1 MPLPFKQEAKMKW
14 MRWWGLGLLL
24 TVCLPVL
31 GDDRKVAA
39 EPVDIAVYGQLPGIE
54 HVALSLSGKY
64 ISLATQVNDKRILLV
79 AEVGG
84 SILHRIDLGNLK
96 LRGLGWA
103 GDDHVI
109 IRASSTVNL
118 GFEYGGRHELFNL
131 MTLKRDSGEMEWPL
145 ANSKKVLNAAF
156 GYHQPVRKDGRW
168 HQCIGT
174 LPLRHS
180 TLSDAA
186 WITEFEIE
194 LTCIDLDEGR
204 FHRIERG
211 REDGDGWLV
220 GPEIDVLARASYDQ
234 QKQRWRLWAGA
245 EGSTLSNRVE
255 PIREFE
261 SRYGGYNIVGQGR
274 RKGTVIYAVNR
285 QHLVE
290 VPLSGEQ
297 GAELY
302 GNDIVDS
309 LHFDPVTG
317 LHNGYTLLG
326 DIPELVMLDPAH
338 QARVVGTRKAFPNLN
353 VHFKSWSR
361 DMERIVVYTDGA
373 GDSGTWWIVD
383 IAKGSAEVLGV
394 NYPALKPH
402 HVGAISMLRYQSSD
416 GLPISAV
423 VTTPPGDKEGPFPLL
438 VLPHGGPESRD
449 YLGFDWMAQAFASR
463 GYIVLQ
469 PNYRGSAGYGIAFR
483 NAGFGEVGNGMHRDI
498 QSGVAALAERG
509 DIDPERVCILGASF
523 GGYLALAAVTLDK
536 GRYRCAVS
544 VAGVS
549 DPVSDLRKDEMH
561 RAYASQRYWRDYF
574 GVSSSRDDELDALS
588 PLKHAKRASAP
599 ILLIHGE
606 DDTVVESRHSK
617 RMASKLKSADK
628 PYKYVELDEEDHY
641 LSRAATR
648 QKMLKVALDFV
659 IKHNPPNGVE
669 L

>member
-1 MPLPFKQEAKMKW
+1 MKGW
-14 MRWWGLGLLL
+14 CKCIVWLVLM
-24 TVCLPVL
+24 VSLPVL
-31 GDDRKVAA
+31 GDESAEPI
-39 EPVDIAVYGQLPGIE
+39 EPVDVAVYGELPGIE

-64 ISLATQVNDKRILLV
+64 ISLVTQLKDQRILLV

-84 SILHRIDLGNLK
+84 EILHRIRLGDIK
-96 LRGLGWA
+96 LRDLDWA

-109 IRASSTVNL
+109 VRTSSTVNL
-118 GFEYGGRHELFNL
+118 GFEYGGRYELFNL
-131 MTLKRDSGEMEWPL
+131 MTLKRGSGEMDWPL

-156 GYHQPVRKDGRW
+156 SYYPPVLKGGHW

-186 WITEFEIE
+186 WITDFELE

-211 REDGDGWLV
+211 RDDGDGWLV
-220 GPEIDVLARASYDQ
+220 GTGIEVLARASYDQ

-245 EGSTLSNRVE
+245 EGSTLTKRVE
-255 PIREFE
+255 PIREFK
-261 SRYGGYNIVGQGR
+261 SRYGSYNIVGQGR

-290 VPLSGEQ
+290 VPLSGEE
-297 GAELY
+297 GVELY
-302 GNDIVDS
+302 DNAIIGN

-326 DIPELVMLDPAH
+326 DIPELVMLDPGL
-338 QARVVGTRKAFPNLN
+338 QARVAGTRKAFPNLN

-361 DMERIVVYTDGA
+361 DMGRIVVYTDGA
-373 GDSGTWWIVD
+373 GDAGTWWIMD

-394 NYPALKPH
+394 NYPALKSR
-402 HVGAISMLRYQSSD
+402 HVGATTMLRYQSSD

-423 VTTPPGDKEGPFPLL
+423 LTYPPGKKDGPYPLL

-449 YLGFDWMAQAFASR
+449 YLGFDWIAQAFASR
-463 GYIVLQ
+463 GYVVLQ
-469 PNYRGSAGYGIAFR
+469 PNYRGSDGYGIAFR
-483 NAGFGEVGNGMHRDI
+483 NAGFGEVGDGMHRDI
-498 QSGVAALAERG
+498 QAGVAALAERG

-536 GRYRCAVS
+536 GNYRCAVS

-549 DPVSDLRKDEMH
+549 DPVSDLRNDEMH
-561 RAYASQRYWRDYF
+561 RAYASQRYWKDYF
-574 GVSSSRDDELDALS
+574 GVSSSRDDALDALS
-588 PLKHAKRASAP
+588 PLEHAKRASAP

-617 RMASKLKSADK
+617 RMARKLKSADK
-628 PYKYVELDEEDHY
+628 PHKYVELDEEDHY
-641 LSRAATR
+641 LSRADTR
-648 QKMLKVALDFV
+648 QKMLRVALDFV
-659 IKHNPPNGVE
+659 IKHNPPSGAQP
-669 L
+669 